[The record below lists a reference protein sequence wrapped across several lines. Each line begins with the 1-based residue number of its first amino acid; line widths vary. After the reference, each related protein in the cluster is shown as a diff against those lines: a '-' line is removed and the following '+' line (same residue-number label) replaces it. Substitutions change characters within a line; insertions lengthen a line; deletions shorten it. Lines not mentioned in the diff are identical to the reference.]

1 MDNIVN
7 IIKLLISNMEVSKIM
22 DCKEQNNRIRNL
34 LYFISCITNLIH
46 SEIEGIM
53 RGHGRTNEELKD
65 SILYIIEDR
74 F

>member
-1 MDNIVN
+1 MDKKECNKR
-7 IIKLLISNMEVSKIM
+7 IK
-22 DCKEQNNRIRNL
+22 DL

-46 SEIEGIM
+46 GEIEEIM
-53 RGHGRTNEELKD
+53 RGRGRTNEELKD